1 MMSLLSQC
9 VSRWAAKTPD
19 AIAVVMNDERL
30 TYAQLDQI
38 TSRLAW
44 MLREQGCKK
53 GDRVCFAIPKSP
65 AAIMA
70 ILGILKADCIYVPI
84 DTTSPSSRV
93 KKILQACESQ
103 WLLASGPV
111 VPLLEEL
118 FAEDWIR
125 HTLHLGWMG
134 ADPIAAK
141 NVAPRFVLSDLA
153 HMPDRA
159 PDTQNTAD
167 DLAYIL
173 FTSGST
179 GTPKGVP
186 ITHANV
192 GHFVEWAVK
201 YFGVTSTDRCSGHHP
216 LHFDLSVFDIFVTF
230 AAGAQLHPIPPE
242 LNLLAPKLA
251 DFIRRSELTHL
262 FSVPSALNLLAK
274 FDAVGQ
280 NDFPALKRL
289 LWCGEVLPTPTLIYL
304 MTRLPAVTFTN
315 LYGPTEATIASSY
328 YTVPACPTDP
338 RAAIPIGTPC
348 DGEELLVL
356 DDALR
361 PIPMGETGNLYL
373 RGVGLSPGYWRDAE
387 KTKAAFLPNP
397 SAAIPNDRL
406 YKTGDLARVG
416 PDGLVYFLG
425 RADTQIKSR
434 GYRIEL
440 GEIETALNALPMLR
454 ESAVVA
460 VQSEGFE
467 GAMICCAYVPAEGVT
482 VVPSHLRKELSR
494 TLPSYMLPAR
504 WMAYDKLPKNANGKI
519 DRPKLREEFV
529 RQDQAAGASR

>member
-1 MMSLLSQC
+1 MMPLLSQC

-30 TYAQLDQI
+30 TYAHLDQI
-38 TSRLAW
+38 TSRLAR

-93 KKILQACESQ
+93 KKILQACETQ

-111 VPLLEEL
+111 VPLLGEL

-141 NVAPRFVLSDLA
+141 NIAPRFVLSDLT

-274 FDAVGQ
+274 FDAVRQ
-280 NDFPALKRL
+280 NDFPVLKRL

-361 PIPMGETGNLYL
+361 PVPTGETGNLYL

-460 VQSEGFE
+460 VQSDGFE

-482 VVPSHLRKELSR
+482 VMPPHLRKELSR